1 MSATCKWVIP
11 GKPCGLSLTPT
22 YNLLV
27 TCQEPSKLL
36 ELSADS
42 GQCVREI
49 ALKAD
54 IEQPWHGVRLT
65 TGRHVVCH
73 GRWNNLLRVCSVDSS
88 GRVTCGY
95 GSEHGS
101 DIGHLNYPSHVTV
114 DEDSQFLFVAD
125 TYNDRVVV
133 LSLTLEFVRHISD
146 GLSRPDRLYLDS
158 TTRRLYVG
166 QLNGSVVVIQL

>member
-42 GQCVREI
+42 GQCVLEI
-49 ALKAD
+49 ALKVD

-65 TGRHVVCH
+65 TGQHVVCH
-73 GRWNNLLRVCSVDSS
+73 GRWNNLL
-88 GRVTCGY
+88 
-95 GSEHGS
+95 
-101 DIGHLNYPSHVTV
+101 
-114 DEDSQFLFVAD
+114 
-125 TYNDRVVV
+125 
-133 LSLTLEFVRHISD
+133 
-146 GLSRPDRLYLDS
+146 
-158 TTRRLYVG
+158 
-166 QLNGSVVVIQL
+166 